1 MTAADHTPS
10 HPLGHRLAQRLL
22 NDIDGAACVLIA
34 SEDGLSCAH
43 ASRGAVDADRLAA
56 IVSSLGALGSAAALA
71 TGAGPLQCLVVEGD
85 AGRVVARTAHVDGQ
99 PVLVAVCC
107 DTRATLGMVRVQ
119 LNALD
124 TR

>member
-1 MTAADHTPS
+1 MTAS
-10 HPLGHRLAQRLL
+10 EHPQAHRLTHLLL
-22 NDIDGAACVLIA
+22 NDIDGAHCVLMA
-34 SEDGLSCAH
+34 SADGLAWAH
-43 ASRGAVDADRLAA
+43 AARSDLDTDRLAA

-85 AGRVVARTAHVDGQ
+85 AGRVVARMAHVDGQ